1 MIQKKINIVF
11 IGELIV
17 LKSFVVNKNEQSL
30 LELGTKVVNYKQKEM
45 TPLTMIKIGI
55 MKSEKNATYVEK
67 SFVIIRIKKRDLNY
81 TKK

>member
-1 MIQKKINIVF
+1 MTCRILRVF

-55 MKSEKNATYVEK
+55 MKSEKNASYVEK
-67 SFVIIRIKKRDLNY
+67 CFVIIRIKKRDLNY

>member
-1 MIQKKINIVF
+1 M
-11 IGELIV
+11 
-17 LKSFVVNKNEQSL
+17 NKNEQSL
-30 LELGTKVVNYKQKEM
+30 LELGTKVVNCKQKEM

>member
-1 MIQKKINIVF
+1 M
-11 IGELIV
+11 
-17 LKSFVVNKNEQSL
+17 NKNEQSL
-30 LELGTKVVNYKQKEM
+30 LELGTKVVNYKQNEI
-45 TPLTMIKIGI
+45 MIKIGI